1 VNPKDLY
8 VNKKLD
14 VKKTDP
20 EGVASISGYF
30 GDSDQVIWIYNKPDK
45 YSFLVNP
52 KDSNIYR
59 F

>member
-30 GDSDQVIWIYNKPDK
+30 GDSDQVIWVYDRSDK
-45 YSFLVNP
+45 YSF
-52 KDSNIYR
+52 
-59 F
+59 